1 MSVAKQWFH
10 LLLKMLHKFY
20 INPLRPNSTKW
31 SKTLKQFVGYC
42 ELFLC
47 VCNGKYTN
55 LLACKKHFKILPHKV
70 YITLIVFYIFFLHLI
85 VNYQM
90 FKYHHQIVLDSPY
103 PEFVLMPSLQ
113 PFVLVRII

>member
-1 MSVAKQWFH
+1 M
-10 LLLKMLHKFY
+10 LLKMLHKFY
-20 INPLRPNSTKW
+20 INPLRPNPTKW

-42 ELFLC
+42 ELLLC

-55 LLACKKHFKILPHKV
+55 LLARKKHFKILPHEV

-90 FKYHHQIVLDSPY
+90 FKYHNQIFLDSPY